1 MSGYFLHPLSLNGV
15 DVNNFNIT
23 TYADHDKDSSRPTK
37 MDIGVGSTGFTRMGG
52 LKVCAMASG
61 KVLMAHLS
69 GQGDGMV
76 VISTS
81 LAPSSD
87 DVNLSIKK
95 IRYIHLKASSIQV
108 EVGDIVTK
116 GQYLGDIAKEDE
128 EGYGTA
134 RGEHLH
140 IDLSDDT
147 SDSIDPTTMDLVIS
161 PRLLKN

>member
-15 DVNNFNIT
+15 DVNNFNVT
-23 TYADHDKDSSRPTK
+23 TYTGHDKDNSRPTK
-37 MDIGVGSTGFTRMGG
+37 MDIGVGSTGLTRMGG

-116 GQYLGDIAKEDE
+116 GQYLGDKIGRASCRE
-128 EGYGTA
+128 
-134 RGEHLH
+134 R
-140 IDLSDDT
+140 
-147 SDSIDPTTMDLVIS
+147 V
-161 PRLLKN
+161 